1 MLFSDASF
9 PNKIGQ
15 IEGARYIDIW
25 IQPKVSFNF
34 AVCQPIKGEYLGR
47 SRPMRVQDTAPV
59 ADNEGLHVVPP
70 EAGGEERQ
78 DPLVPGAELQEVSA
92 AGTFLLVVQS
102 RAQTLRDLNTDI
114 QSSAQILIIALLYPD
129 VVALVLSYLG
139 SQGQPSQT

>member
-9 PNKIGQ
+9 PNKLGQ

-70 EAGGEERQ
+70 EAGGEEGQ
-78 DPLVPGAELQEVSA
+78 DALVPWPQLQEGGA
-92 AGTFLLVVQS
+92 PGALLLVIQGG
-102 RAQTLRDLNTDI
+102 AQTVR
-114 QSSAQILIIALLYPD
+114 
-129 VVALVLSYLG
+129 YLTRRG
-139 SQGQPSQT
+139 LGGQVRKYF

>member
-1 MLFSDASF
+1 MLVLVLVCEAVHVLVPAEVQSAG
-9 PNKIGQ
+9 PVYH
-15 IEGARYIDIW
+15 EVRAGA
-25 IQPKVSFNF
+25 V
-34 AVCQPIKGEYLGR
+34 GEAGVVVPELEL
-47 SRPMRVQDTAPV
+47 APV
-59 ADNEGLHVVPP
+59 AHYEGLHVVPP

-78 DPLVPGAELQEVSA
+78 DPLVPGSELQEVSA

-114 QSSAQILIIALLYPD
+114 QSSPQILIIALLYPD